1 MEKGEG
7 TLYSDEDKHMNI
19 LMNCMYYVCEQCFY
33 LKITKNSLYPKCILS
48 FLLNGL
54 CVFLTSEYI
63 HINWLS
69 VFLQLM
75 IPILCL
81 NVSTKEYHILESVI
95 SNLIVVL
102 FQTMNP
108 SIPFFNYRILCIFN
122 NTHNRWMCNLLSN
135 L

>member
-1 MEKGEG
+1 MEKGKR

-19 LMNCMYYVCEQCFY
+19 LMNSMYYVCEQCFY

-69 VFLQLM
+69 TIVDSHYMFECFYKG
-75 IPILCL
+75 ISYIRICHFKFDCCL
-81 NVSTKEYHILESVI
+81 I
-95 SNLIVVL
+95 SN
-102 FQTMNP
+102 NEYP
-108 SIPFFNYRILCIFN
+108 SIPFFNYRILCAFN

-135 L
+135 F

>member
-1 MEKGEG
+1 MEKGKG

-19 LMNCMYYVCEQCFY
+19 LMNSMYYICKQCFY

-69 VFLQLM
+69 VFLQ
-75 IPILCL
+75 
-81 NVSTKEYHILESVI
+81 
-95 SNLIVVL
+95 
-102 FQTMNP
+102 Q
-108 SIPFFNYRILCIFN
+108 N
-122 NTHNRWMCNLLSN
+122 NDSRTDGNQGIDS
-135 L
+135 